1 MIESKV
7 IQQGKDSFTVN
18 APTIKTMIQGLQA
31 MQELGLDENKNL
43 VIGQLANGAGCF
55 YIETLNRTTNE
66 KGQSNV

>member
-7 IQQGKDSFTVN
+7 IQQSENSFTVN

-31 MQELGLDENKNL
+31 MQELGLDENENL

-55 YIETLNRTTNE
+55 YIETLNRKE
-66 KGQSNV
+66 VQA